1 MIGQSILHYRILEK
15 IGEGGMGIVYKAE
28 DLKLKRYVAIK
39 FFPNRISASDTEYS
53 RFLTEAQATAA
64 LNHPNIATIHAIEES
79 EGRIFLVMEFIEGRE
94 LKDIIE
100 DSWNKIQSNTKIKQA
115 KISMF
120 TDIAIQITEGLLA
133 AHSKGIIHRD
143 IKSNNIMV
151 TESGKVKIMDFGLAQ
166 IGDSKIATENKSTL
180 GTVGYMSPEQTSG
193 LDVDYLTDI
202 WALGVVLFELFS
214 GKLPFE
220 GAYEQAVSYAILNEE
235 PIDAEQRLALAPPAV
250 KSIIL
255 ECLTKDKNKR
265 LKNLDQLISTLKSFT
280 TPDTSK
286 TETKTAIIEHK
297 RVAVLPFT
305 NISSEKDDEYF
316 ADGMTEELISTL
328 SRIGELR
335 IIARTSVMQYKGS
348 QKNIGQIGSE
358 LHAGTILQGSVRKS
372 LNQLRISVQLIDAQ
386 SEELLWSQD
395 YDREFKDIFAI
406 QSDIAKNV
414 ADALKVNLLN
424 REKEAF
430 NKQPVPNTFAYNQ
443 YLKARFFWNKRTESD
458 LIRCIEFLDSA
469 IESDPDFA
477 LAYAALADAYIIFG
491 DYNYLTPNEAFPK
504 ARQAAEKALNIN
516 DKLAQAH
523 TALAC
528 IKSVYE
534 WDWPGAEKEFGLAQR
549 LSADYAISHHWYAIN
564 FLVPH
569 LRYKE
574 AIIEINKALEI
585 DPLSLIINTTAG
597 LVYYFSGEYKKA
609 IEKYEETLAFN
620 ENFAVV
626 YYFSG
631 WAYAQVSDH
640 KKAIQSMKKAI
651 SISGD
656 SVALQA
662 ELGCVYAMCGEINDA
677 LEIYRQIQDTID
689 NEITSAYSM
698 YSIAAFYACLF
709 KTDLAIEWLY
719 KAYKEKSYRLIYLAT
734 DPWFKKILGDPRT
747 KKLIEKLGLKSD

>member
-39 FFPNRISASDTEYS
+39 FFPNRISPSDTEYT
-53 RFLTEAQATAA
+53 RFLTEARATAA
-64 LNHPNIATIHAIEES
+64 LNHPNIATIHSIEET
-79 EGRIFLVMEFIEGRE
+79 EGRIFLVMEFIDGRE
-94 LKDIIE
+94 LKDIIK
-100 DSWNKIQSNTKIKQA
+100 DAWSKIPADDAAKKSNNDLFINV
-115 KISMF
+115 
-120 TDIAIQITEGLLA
+120 AIQISEGLLA
-133 AHSKGIIHRD
+133 AHNKGIIHRD

-151 TESGKVKIMDFGLAQ
+151 TEGGIVKIMDFGLAQ
-166 IGDSKIATENKSTL
+166 IGETKNEADSKSTI

-193 LDVDYLTDI
+193 LEVDYLTDI

-220 GAYEQAVSYAILNEE
+220 GAYEQAVSYSILNEE
-235 PIDAEQRLALAPPAV
+235 PANTDQRLADTPSDI
-250 KSIIL
+250 KSIIVQ
-255 ECLTKDKNKR
+255 CLTKDKSKR
-265 LKNLDQLISTLKSFT
+265 LNNLKQVISTLKNLDSQAAAKTDVKKSF
-280 TPDTSK
+280 P
-286 TETKTAIIEHK
+286 EQK
-297 RVAVLPFT
+297 RIAVLPFT

-328 SRIGELR
+328 SKISELR

-348 QKNIGQIGSE
+348 KKNIGEIGIE

-372 LNQLRISVQLIDAQ
+372 LNQLRISVQLIEAS

-406 QSDIAKNV
+406 QSDIARHV
-414 ADALKVNLLN
+414 ADALKVKLLN
-424 REKEAF
+424 RENEQIE
-430 NKQPVPNTFAYNQ
+430 KQPVSDTQAYNQ

-458 LIRCIEFLDSA
+458 LIRCIELLESA
-469 IESDPDFA
+469 IETDPDFA
-477 LAYAALADAYIIFG
+477 LAHAALADAYIIFG

-504 ARQAAEKALNIN
+504 ARQAAEKALVIN
-516 DKLAQAH
+516 DRLAQAH

-534 WDWPGAEKEFGLAQR
+534 WDWPGAEKEFGLAQS

-569 LRYKE
+569 KRYKE
-574 AIIEINKALEI
+574 AISEINKALEI

-597 LVYYFSGEYKKA
+597 LVYYFAGEYKKA
-609 IEKYEETLAFN
+609 IEKYEETLALN
-620 ENFAVV
+620 DNFAVA

-631 WAYAQVSDH
+631 WAYAQIADH
-640 KKAIQSMKKAI
+640 KKAIRAMKKAI
-651 SISGD
+651 AISGD

-662 ELGCVYAMCGEINDA
+662 EFGCVYAMCGEINDA
-677 LEIYRQIQDTID
+677 LEIYRQIQDTT
-689 NEITSAYSM
+689 NTEITSAYSM

-709 KTDLAIEWLY
+709 KTDLAVEWLQR
-719 KAYKEKSYRLIYLAT
+719 AYDERSYRLIYLAT
-734 DPWFKKILGDPRT
+734 DPWFKKILADPRI
-747 KKLIEKLGLKSD
+747 KKLIAKIGLKSD